1 MVKMYGF
8 IRNFA
13 QHIGTLHSIRW
24 IVGKTFP
31 QTQRNTL
38 YIQQMKTISRLI
50 ILLIAAIVLASCG
63 KQQPPSNS
71 YLHEDDVRY
80 AADISFEPIVQEL
93 ADLFNA
99 RHPEATMLPNYCDE
113 DSAIRLLVRDSV
125 RLAITTRKLTEGEKA
140 LIRQQKHNFKQSLI
154 AHDAFALIVNK
165 HNPDTVINMN
175 EIKGI
180 ISGKITDW
188 KQLEVTH
195 KSGPLYL
202 LFDHSGSSTVRFM
215 KDSLNGGKPLG
226 GNVFAQGDNEAVIKA
241 VKEREDVIGV
251 VSTDWLRVS
260 KGDTCAMENF
270 HDLDVK
276 VMLVGFYGLK
286 DPLGLDAKDWQRP
299 YQYYIAT
306 GEYPLFRGV
315 YAICTDS
322 RPKSMTSM
330 FYFFTKGDGQRVICN
345 SSQLLP
351 HTQVQVRNVVAK

>member
-1 MVKMYGF
+1 
-8 IRNFA
+8 
-13 QHIGTLHSIRW
+13 
-24 IVGKTFP
+24 
-31 QTQRNTL
+31 
-38 YIQQMKTISRLI
+38 MKTIVHTFI
-50 ILLIAAIVLASCG
+50 ILIATACFATSCG
-63 KQQPPSNS
+63 NNSKPSDN

-93 ADLFNA
+93 AELFNA
-99 RHPEATMLPNYCDE
+99 RHPEATMLPTFCDE

-140 LIRQQKHNFKQSLI
+140 LIRKQKHNFKQSLF
-154 AHDAFALIVNK
+154 AYDAFALIVNK
-165 HNPDTVINMN
+165 NNPDTVINMN

-195 KSGPLYL
+195 KQGPLYL
-202 LFDHSGSSTVRFM
+202 VFDHSGSSTVRFM
-215 KDSLNGGKPLG
+215 KDSLNGGKPLS
-226 GNVFAQGDNEAVIKA
+226 GNVFAQGDNQSVIET
-241 VKEREDVIGV
+241 VKNREDVIGV
-251 VSTDWLRVS
+251 VSTDWLRVA
-260 KGDTCAMENF
+260 KGDTCVMENF
-270 HDLDVK
+270 RDLDVR

-315 YAICTDS
+315 YAICTDA

>member
-1 MVKMYGF
+1 M
-8 IRNFA
+8 RNVIC
-13 QHIGTLHSIRW
+13 HLS
-24 IVGKTFP
+24 V
-31 QTQRNTL
+31 
-38 YIQQMKTISRLI
+38 
-50 ILLIAAIVLASCG
+50 VLAVLCTVISCG
-63 KQQPPSNS
+63 SNGKPSDN
-71 YLHEDDVRY
+71 YLHEDDVRF
-80 AADISFEPIVQEL
+80 ASDISFEPIVQEL
-93 ADLFNA
+93 SELFNA
-99 RHPEATMLPNYCDE
+99 RHPEATMLPTYCDE

-125 RLAITTRKLTEGEKA
+125 RLVITTRKLTEGEKA
-140 LIRQQKHNFKQSLI
+140 LIRQQKHNYKQSLF
-154 AHDAFALIVNK
+154 AYDAFALIVNK
-165 HNPDTVINMN
+165 ANPDTVINMN

-188 KQLEVTH
+188 GQLEVTH
-195 KSGPLYL
+195 KNGPLYL
-202 LFDHSGSSTVRFM
+202 VFDHSGSSTVRFM
-215 KDSLNGGKPLG
+215 KDSLNGGKPLS
-226 GNVFAQGDNEAVIKA
+226 GNVFAQGDNKSVIET
-241 VKEREDVIGV
+241 VKKREDVIGV

-260 KGDTCAMENF
+260 KGDTCVLENF
-270 HDLDVK
+270 RDLDVK

-330 FYFFTKGDGQRVICN
+330 FYFFTKGDGQRVVCN